1 MRPNRFLCC
10 SCKSV
15 FPDINKTGWI
25 WIACRVDVNPASQ
38 AGVLQLPTSKIWMCF
53 YHADCLESQ
62 GVEHIVAVCPQNLTS
77 SCGCVN
83 KWRLGISRGHL
94 ASCKSLLQVSPFRLL
109 ICSKKVIL
117 NKSGFTGTVIIERF
131 EISSSGLKCSC
142 SCCLDQKHQN
152 LSPLYTTFFSPPW
165 LCEFL
170 CFIYYFREPSQKK
183 THISALFAVL
193 ASDNWMV

>member
-1 MRPNRFLCC
+1 MYVQILLFPPCAYLIVFSLMRPNRFLCC

-25 WIACRVDVNPASQ
+25 WIECRVDVNPASQ

-109 ICSKKVIL
+109 ICSKKGHFKQIWIHGYS
-117 NKSGFTGTVIIERF
+117 N
-131 EISSSGLKCSC
+131 
-142 SCCLDQKHQN
+142 
-152 LSPLYTTFFSPPW
+152 
-165 LCEFL
+165 
-170 CFIYYFREPSQKK
+170 
-183 THISALFAVL
+183 
-193 ASDNWMV
+193 NWKVWDK